1 MGEYRIIL
9 ASHGKLA
16 AGMLNTVQMLL
27 GELENIE
34 AYCLMPEEDVNE
46 FAKKLENEVKEYGAE
61 NILFMTEL
69 IHGSPFNSVVGLT
82 REYDIYHISGTNLA
96 MLMEVVLARNEEGI
110 TLEQL
115 CQRAINVAPTSFV
128 DVRKLLNASEDEE
141 EDDE

>member
-1 MGEYRIIL
+1 
-9 ASHGKLA
+9 
-16 AGMLNTVQMLL
+16 
-27 GELENIE
+27 
-34 AYCLMPEEDVNE
+34 
-46 FAKKLENEVKEYGAE
+46 
-61 NILFMTEL
+61 MTEL

-82 REYDIYHISGTNLA
+82 REYDVYHISGTNLA

-128 DVRKLLNASEDEE
+128 DVRKLLNASNEEE